1 MKSIKGDDK
10 VETSPDLLK
19 STEVPEVYSDVP
31 EPVKTP
37 GQNLASELYK
47 HLKKRAEDF
56 DNKLDGSQAVGVK
69 LIPSGQSVTFQVTAL
84 GYCDPSLI
92 IFGGVTESG
101 SEVQLI
107 QHVSQINFLLM
118 AMPRPNP
125 EKPKVPLGFIQH

>member
-1 MKSIKGDDK
+1 
-10 VETSPDLLK
+10 VEVRPDLCK
-19 STEVPEVYSDVP
+19 TTDVNEIYNEVP
-31 EPVKTP
+31 EPVKPT

-56 DNKLDGSQAVGVK
+56 DNKLDGGQGVGIR

-92 IFGGVTESG
+92 IFAGVTESG
-101 SEVQLI
+101 LEVQLM
-107 QHVSQINFLLM
+107 QHVSQLNFLLM

-125 EKPKVPLGFIQH
+125 EEPKIPLGFIQ

>member
-1 MKSIKGDDK
+1 MESK
-10 VETSPDLLK
+10 PDLLK
-19 STEVPEVYSDVP
+19 SMDDNEICNELPIPTN
-31 EPVKTP
+31 TP

-56 DNKLDGSQAVGVK
+56 DNKLDGSQGVGVK

-92 IFGGVTESG
+92 IFAGVTDSG
-101 SEVQLI
+101 LEVQLI
-107 QHVSQINFLLM
+107 QHVSQLNFLLM

-125 EKPKVPLGFIQH
+125 KEPKIPLGFIQ